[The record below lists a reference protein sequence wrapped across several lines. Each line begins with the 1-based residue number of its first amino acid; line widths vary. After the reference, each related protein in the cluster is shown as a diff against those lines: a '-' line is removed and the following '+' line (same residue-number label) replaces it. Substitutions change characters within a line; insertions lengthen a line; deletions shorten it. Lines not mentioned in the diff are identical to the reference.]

1 MSAFVVPNSHI
12 TVLAVFIVQRNLCP
26 GRSVQ
31 EIGEILLNE
40 NIESIR
46 FRYPDDR
53 ENYMGFEIDERAAFI
68 RPTLVQIV
76 KAANCLEYQSCE
88 HDDYQQSEAYRMT
101 KAVSALAL
109 HLLSIAEKHLWSEDT
124 VYNHPDYDRSAWVV
138 DFEIEQPAVA

>member
-12 TVLAVFIVQRNLCP
+12 TVLAVFIAQRDLCP

-53 ENYMGFEIDERAAFI
+53 ENYMGFEIDERAAFL
-68 RPTLVQIV
+68 RPALVQIV

-88 HDDYQQSEAYRMT
+88 HNDYQQSEAYRMT

-109 HLLSIAEKHLWSEDT
+109 RLLSIAEKRLWSEDT
-124 VYNHPDYDRSAWVV
+124 IYNHPDYDRCAWVV

>member
-12 TVLAVFIVQRNLCP
+12 TVLAAFIAQRDLCP
-26 GRSVQ
+26 GCSIQ

-53 ENYMGFEIDERAAFI
+53 ENYMGFEIDERAASLC
-68 RPTLVQIV
+68 PTLVQII

-88 HDDYQQSEAYRMT
+88 HDDYQQSQAYAMT
-101 KAVSALAL
+101 KAATNLAL
-109 HLLSIAEKHLWSEDT
+109 RLLSTAELRLWSVDT
-124 VYNHPDYDRSAWVV
+124 IYNHPDYDRCAWVV